1 MCIYMCVFMINPM
14 EILDLSGGWRAP
26 AALDLL
32 ELLLHRAVDAA
43 APESA
48 QRPGGRVQLES
59 SGGWG
64 YGMRWEVLGK
74 CLILEI
80 LNITFKY
87 LLEMILLY
95 IPNSWVMFK

>member
-1 MCIYMCVFMINPM
+1 MCVFMINPV

-48 QRPGGRVQLES
+48 QRPRGRVQLES
-59 SGGWG
+59 SGGWD
-64 YGMRWEVLGK
+64 YRMRWDEGGRIFL
-74 CLILEI
+74 
-80 LNITFKY
+80 
-87 LLEMILLY
+87 
-95 IPNSWVMFK
+95 